1 MDLSPVIWIW
11 IHTLQ
16 GPFLAIFATELGE
29 RNANKTFTIFLM
41 LVWWHESRYETNYS
55 HFFRGG
61 WRGVLTWCNVRAH
74 KITISVSSIDFRA
87 TLTTS
92 ADLRQQHLTSFCAV
106 YGVFF
111 DYKRKSTVVSSGVRY
126 VTLVTNI
133 CSHSA
138 ECLYASFCNQTW
150 YCGATP
156 WARMSCKK
164 PWDSIFKVKVT
175 VWAYIIKTWR
185 FLLYH
190 LLVLNQWVFCN
201 QTQFDGRSS

>member
-1 MDLSPVIWIW
+1 M
-11 IHTLQ
+11 
-16 GPFLAIFATELGE
+16 
-29 RNANKTFTIFLM
+29 KK
-41 LVWWHESRYETNYS
+41 SRYEINYS
-55 HFFRGG
+55 NFFRGG

-138 ECLYASFCNQTW
+138 ECLFAIFCNQTW
-150 YCGATP
+150 YCGAPP
-156 WARMSCKK
+156 WAGMSCEKMGFYLQGHSVGLYNQNMTVSTISFISSK
-164 PWDSIFKVKVT
+164 PVSLLQPNSI
-175 VWAYIIKTWR
+175 
-185 FLLYH
+185 
-190 LLVLNQWVFCN
+190 WV
-201 QTQFDGRSS
+201 

>member
-111 DYKRKSTVVSSGVRY
+111 DYKRKSTVVSSGVRD

-133 CSHSA
+133 CYQSA
-138 ECLYASFCNQTW
+138 ECLHANFCNQTW
-150 YCGATP
+150 YCGASR
-156 WARMSCKK
+156 WAGMSCE
-164 PWDSIFKVKVT
+164 
-175 VWAYIIKTWR
+175 KTGI
-185 FLLYH
+185 LSS
-190 LLVLNQWVFCN
+190 
-201 QTQFDGRSS
+201 RSRSQCGLI